1 MPSHI
6 FLRAGRYKQG
16 VDVNTKAVNSYRQSV
31 PLYAPVAGADFL
43 YVIHNLH
50 MKTNNAMMLGNYT
63 MAINAAQ
70 ETQKNIPADYLSIP
84 APMGSYVQYINMSP
98 VFVYIRFGK
107 WNEILQIPK
116 PAAQQVYANTLYH
129 FARGMAF
136 AATQKIDNAK
146 LELKYLNETM
156 KDSSLAVPFSP
167 FAAAIEGATV
177 AQNLLTGTIA
187 LKEQQLKNAIT
198 AFEKAVVTESNM
210 LYNEPRD
217 WMLSPAHFSGN
228 ALLLNNDGKTA
239 EQIFTQD
246 LKNNNENGWA
256 LYGLYK
262 AMLLQNKK
270 TAAAAVL
277 KRYNRAFKNADVK
290 LEAPV
295 F

>member
-1 MPSHI
+1 
-6 FLRAGRYKQG
+6 
-16 VDVNTKAVNSYRQSV
+16 
-31 PLYAPVAGADFL
+31 
-43 YVIHNLH
+43 
-50 MKTNNAMMLGNYT
+50 
-63 MAINAAQ
+63 
-70 ETQKNIPADYLSIP
+70 
-84 APMGSYVQYINMSP
+84 
-98 VFVYIRFGK
+98 
-107 WNEILQIPK
+107 
-116 PAAQQVYANTLYH
+116 
-129 FARGMAF
+129 
-136 AATQKIDNAK
+136 
-146 LELKYLNETM
+146 M

-217 WMLSPAHFSGN
+217 WMLSPAHFLGN
-228 ALLLNNDGKTA
+228 ALLHNNDGKTA